1 MTSCYQKL
9 IGSDLKITTPEALLT
24 EMQSNPVGY
33 EDPQQ
38 TVNLSIDD
46 VGVKQQKE
54 QRQSKQIDKVSTT
67 DSQHKYAYQTVIHI
81 QHQQSQYVL
90 NGLGWANLLSW
101 LIAFLV
107 HNDLLVYNLI
117 FFVDGQKTLRA
128 AIQKA
133 FSWFLPIQ
141 IILDWYHLEQKCKQ
155 QLSMA
160 LKGRQIRN
168 TVLPLLLSLLW
179 HGLLDSAIDYLH
191 NLDPNI
197 IKDQDRLEQLIT
209 YFQRN
214 RPFIPCYSVRKILA
228 LRNSS
233 NIGEKHNDLF
243 GFPTPET

>member
-155 QLSMA
+155 HLSMA

-179 HGLLDSAIDYLH
+179 HGLLGL
-191 NLDPNI
+191 
-197 IKDQDRLEQLIT
+197 
-209 YFQRN
+209 
-214 RPFIPCYSVRKILA
+214 CY
-228 LRNSS
+228 
-233 NIGEKHNDLF
+233 
-243 GFPTPET
+243 